1 MIFLTLLVGIPN
13 GEADGIR
20 AVDSS
25 SRIQNGNRNFDRK
38 KGQPASPIDVFSFD
52 LCFVLSQ

>member
-1 MIFLTLLVGIPN
+1 MIFLTLIVGIPN

-25 SRIQNGNRNFDRK
+25 SRIQNHENRNFDRK
-38 KGQPASPIDVFSFD
+38 KVQPASPIDD
-52 LCFVLSQ
+52 Q